1 MIVFQQVSQETFAP
15 SDGEIQ
21 ELQLQLGTAEN
32 DIPELK
38 DIE

>member
-1 MIVFQQVSQETFAP
+1 VIVFQQVSQETFAP

-21 ELQLQLGTAEN
+21 ELQLGTAEN